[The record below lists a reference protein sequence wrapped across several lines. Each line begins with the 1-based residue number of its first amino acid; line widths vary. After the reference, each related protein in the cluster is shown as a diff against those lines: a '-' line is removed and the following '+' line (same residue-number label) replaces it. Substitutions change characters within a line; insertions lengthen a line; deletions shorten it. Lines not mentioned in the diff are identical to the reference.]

1 MGNEGLLIDFG
12 EEKKKEKD
20 DWEDNLEDE
29 AWQSLGKDDW
39 FILMFVFITYLIWK
53 AYSVPNNCS
62 LEN

>member
-20 DWEDNLEDE
+20 DWEDNWEDE